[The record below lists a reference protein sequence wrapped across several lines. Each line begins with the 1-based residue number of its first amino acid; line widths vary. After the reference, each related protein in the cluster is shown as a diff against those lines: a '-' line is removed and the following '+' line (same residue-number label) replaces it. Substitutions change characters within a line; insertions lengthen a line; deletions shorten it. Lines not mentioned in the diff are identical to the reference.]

1 MNFSIICATDKNNGI
16 GKKEGDK
23 YYIPWKSSIDM
34 KFFKDI
40 TTNTISNTKKNVVI
54 MGKNTFLS
62 LPERNG
68 TKQLKNRINI
78 VITSNESSL
87 DEDVLTFNYFDLA
100 LIHCSKQENID
111 KVFVIGGAMLYSEA
125 IYNNYLETIYM
136 NLILDSTEDCDI
148 NFPVDLN
155 SLTNIILDD
164 RYEMSEFNSDKIN
177 FLKYLVN
184 YKNNDEVKYIN
195 LLNNIMTFGDE
206 RQTRNSI
213 TKSIFG
219 ERLIFDLKEGFP
231 LLTTK
236 KMFLRGI
243 FEELKWFFQG
253 KTDSK
258 ILEDKNVN
266 IWKGNSTDEFIKSVG
281 LPYREGDI
289 GNMYGFQW
297 KHAGAEYIGCDEDY
311 SDKGFNQVE
320 YCLNLLKTDKYSRR
334 ILMTTYVPHEAG
346 KGVLYPCHGLTIQ
359 WYVKEYNGINY
370 LSCHMYQRSADMF
383 LGVPFNIS
391 SYSLMC
397 FMFCEVLNN
406 DVTYKGL
413 PYKAD
418 RLVMSFGDLHIY
430 KSHYD
435 KVNDQINRKPFRFP
449 EIKFNKK
456 VFKLEDF
463 NWEDIEII
471 NYKHHKG
478 IKAEM
483 VA

>member
-1 MNFSIICATDKNNGI
+1 MTFSIVVATDINNGI
-16 GKKEGDK
+16 GFFDEESLQ
-23 YYIPWKSSIDM
+23 YYIPWKNSQDI
-34 KFFKDI
+34 KFFKYL
-40 TTNTISNTKKNVVI
+40 TSSTEYKKAVI
-54 MGKNTFLS
+54 MGRNTYNS
-62 LPERNG
+62 LPC
-68 TKQLKNRINI
+68 KYLPNRVNI
-78 VITSNESSL
+78 VITSNEQMFKDNEHVVTFKSL
-87 DEDVLTFNYFDLA
+87 NNA
-100 LIHCSKQENID
+100 LSYCESNFFET
-111 KVFVIGGAMLYSEA
+111 FVIGGSQLYREA
-125 IYNNYLETIYM
+125 LNHEGLSTIYW
-136 NLILDSTEDCDI
+136 
-148 NFPVDLN
+148 
-155 SLTNIILDD
+155 NIIKNTL
-164 RYEMSEFNSDKIN
+164 SECNIFFPISFEEAKSKYKIDHN
-177 FLKYLVN
+177 FYLKDSPILKYN
-184 YKNNDEVKYIN
+184 KFMTQMNNDEMDYLN
-195 LLNNIMTFGDE
+195 LLEKILLVGDR
-206 RQTRNSI
+206 RQTRNSV
-213 TKSIFG
+213 TYSLFAEK
-219 ERLIFDLKEGFP
+219 LDFDLKLGFP
-231 LLTTK
+231 LLTSK

-243 FEELKWFFQG
+243 FEELMWILRGQ
-253 KTDSK
+253 TNSK
-258 ILEDKNVN
+258 ILEDKGVN
-266 IWKGNSTDEFIKSVG
+266 IWKANSTREFLDSVN
-281 LPYREGDI
+281 LNYEEGDI

-383 LGVPFNIS
+383 LGIPFNIS

-406 DVTYKGL
+406 DVTYEGL

-430 KSHYD
+430 ESHYNQ
-435 KVNDQINRKPFRFP
+435 VNDQVNRKPFRFP
-449 EIKFNKK
+449 QIKFNKK
-456 VFKLEDF
+456 VSKLEDF